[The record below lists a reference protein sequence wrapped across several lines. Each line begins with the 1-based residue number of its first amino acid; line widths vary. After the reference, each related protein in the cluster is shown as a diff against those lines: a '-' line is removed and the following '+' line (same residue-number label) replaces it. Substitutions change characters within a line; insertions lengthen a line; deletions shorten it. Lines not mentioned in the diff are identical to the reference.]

1 MTTPAII
8 GIDLGKRTFHL
19 HAQNRHGKPLFR
31 KALSR
36 QKLLSHLAQQPACLL
51 VMESCAGCHYWARQ
65 FQALGHDVR
74 LVPPQYVRPFVKT
87 NKNDFVD
94 AEAICEAASRPTM
107 RFAAIKS
114 EDQQLLSALHRT
126 RQGLVVERTAM
137 MNRLH
142 GFLLEFGV
150 ALPVGHAAIRRL
162 DTYLEHLP
170 AAFVAL
176 VHRLQAHYYALCDEI
191 TALEKEIEQRTHWN
205 DAARRLMTIPGIGSI
220 TASAIVGTAGDA
232 SHYRSGREF
241 AASLGLVPRQYATG
255 GRPRLLGI
263 SKRGDGHLRRLLVQ
277 GARAVMQRQNQR
289 NDRLGDWLRELG
301 CRRHSNVV
309 ACALANKMARI
320 AWAILAKGGE
330 FRPSPGATLT

>member
-1 MTTPAII
+1 MTTPALI

-19 HAQNRHGKPLFR
+19 HAQDCYGKPLFR
-31 KALSR
+31 RSISR
-36 QKLLSHLAQQPACLL
+36 QRLLPHLAQQPACRV
-51 VMESCAGCHYWARQ
+51 VMESCAGSHYWARQ
-65 FQALGHDVR
+65 IQALGHDVR
-74 LVPPQYVRPFVKT
+74 LIPPQYVKPFVKT
-87 NKNDFVD
+87 NKNDFAD
-94 AEAICEAASRPTM
+94 AEAICEAASRPSM
-107 RFAAIKS
+107 RFAAIKK
-114 EDQQLLSALHRT
+114 EEQQILSALHRT
-126 RQGLVVERTAM
+126 RQGLVVERTAV

-170 AAFVAL
+170 VAFVVLA
-176 VHRLQAHYYALCDEI
+176 HRLQAHYHTLCDEI
-191 TALEKEIEQRTHWN
+191 SVLEAEIKQHTHHD
-205 DAARRLMTIPGIGSI
+205 DAARRLMTIPGIGPI
-220 TASAIVGTAGDA
+220 TASAIVGAAGDA

-330 FRPSPGATLT
+330 FRPSPGATLA